1 MRSLHYMRW
10 IAATPLGIAFLVGL
24 LAVLVLLRL
33 NGTFLNPAF
42 YPDQLEK
49 ADIYRFVMADVLES
63 AFDEARQLQPEELG
77 VDFRKNAL
85 AASGLDTPQLTAAV
99 QEA

>member
-1 MRSLHYMRW
+1 M
-10 IAATPLGIAFLVGL
+10 VGL
-24 LAVLVLLRL
+24 PAVLVLLRL
-33 NGTFLNPAF
+33 NGTILNPAF

-49 ADIYRFVMADVLES
+49 ADIYRFVMVDVLES
-63 AFDEARQLQPEELG
+63 AFDEVRQLQPEEFG
-77 VDFRKNAL
+77 VGFRENAL

>member
-1 MRSLHYMRW
+1 MRR
-10 IAATPLGIAFLVGL
+10 IAAIPLGIAFLVAL
-24 LAVLVLLRL
+24 PVFLVFLRL

-49 ADIYRFVMADVLES
+49 ADIYRFVMADALKS
-63 AFDEARQLQPEELG
+63 ALDEARQLQPEEFG
-77 VDFRKNAL
+77 IDFRENAL
-85 AASGLDTPQLTAAV
+85 TASGHSTPQMTGAV